1 MKKICAILTIVLPML
16 FALALTAC
24 ANREAMKLD
33 AADRLSDVDNDS
45 AFAILKTV
53 DTLKLDHR
61 QKAFYH
67 LLNLRLHY
75 LTGVNMAFPDSMPA
89 WAEEEIKKEGNPDNL
104 FELHFWNIPRY
115 QSRNDLVSAMLEA
128 EASRLMLPKT
138 SHNKEDRII
147 LEAHI
152 DKSEGEIWSMAGD
165 ATLAISLMQNADRR
179 YSEAHVHD
187 YIVSNQQNKIN
198 LAQTLHD
205 KGLYEESIEMLD
217 SVNPINEE
225 IRRHAIYRR
234 LSPLIKLERYED
246 VRKITREL
254 LEENADSFPLLTAMA
269 EVALHDGN
277 VALAKKYLAKFLE
290 PGIYN
295 LTVLYLKRKIA
306 ENEGNFAM
314 ALEWQKIISELD
326 NQQSVHV
333 PAAEIRQALDRQQ
346 KQIVEESR
354 LKAENSRN
362 TTIFVIVL
370 SSLAIAAIVAVAVR
384 LIRKR
389 KARMDNLV
397 AEIEGLRNKASER
410 GAKIGSLLT
419 QRFESMNRLC
429 DEYFNLSDIK
439 DENLAKNEIYKTL
452 SAQLKEMGSEAFR
465 KKLEESLNENMD
477 GLMTRFRA
485 AFPGDGEAAVLFLYF
500 ASGFSAKAVG
510 IFTKLKKS
518 SVYTRRRRLRERIE
532 QSDTH
537 FREEFLSILN

>member
-1 MKKICAILTIVLPML
+1 MLSVL

-75 LTGVNMAFPDSMPA
+75 LTGVNTAFPDSMPA

-165 ATLAISLMQNADRR
+165 AALAISLMQNADRR
-179 YSEAHVHD
+179 YSKAHVHD

-225 IRRHAIYRR
+225 IRRHARFCR

-254 LEENADSFPLLTAMA
+254 LDEGTDSFPLLTAMA

-295 LTVLYLKRKIA
+295 LTALYLKRKIA

-397 AEIEGLRNKASER
+397 AEIEGLRNKDSER

-510 IFTKLKKS
+510 LFTKLKKS

-532 QSDTH
+532 QSDTP
-537 FREEFLSILN
+537 FRDEFLSILN